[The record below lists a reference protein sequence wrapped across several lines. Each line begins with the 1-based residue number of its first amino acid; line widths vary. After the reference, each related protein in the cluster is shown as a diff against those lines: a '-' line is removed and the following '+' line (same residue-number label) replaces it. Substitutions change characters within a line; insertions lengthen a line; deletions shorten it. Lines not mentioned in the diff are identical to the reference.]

1 MTRLRKQRRR
11 KVFRHGVNRKRL
23 RNRMFGVGDIKCKE
37 IKEAWDNKRSVG
49 TNMKDMGLSYDPNKT
64 IQIPKNNL
72 LKVSLMSNQNEWKE
86 EIVPEPQT
94 SSSKSQVAKQ
104 LEEDAKAPRERK
116 IRLPNSQVE
125 RLSYLILKYGN
136 DYKAMAKDSKN
147 YYQETWKQ
155 IRQKIRRFRS
165 IPEQYY
171 MFLRKNDIDVSQDP
185 LNCERE
191 FSDDEL

>member
-1 MTRLRKQRRR
+1 MPKLRKQRRR

-23 RNRMFGVGDIKCKE
+23 RNRIFGVGAIKCKE
-37 IKEAWDNKRSVG
+37 IKEAWDSKRSVE
-49 TNMKDMGLSYDPNKT
+49 TNMKDMGLSSDPNKT
-64 IQIPKNNL
+64 IQIPKHNS

-86 EIVPEPQT
+86 EIVDDPQ
-94 SSSKSQVAKQ
+94 SSSKSQVVKQ

-116 IRLPNSQVE
+116 IRLPNSQIDW
-125 RLSYLILKYGN
+125 LSYLILKHGN
-136 DYKAMAKDSKN
+136 DYKAMAKDSRN

-171 MFLRKNDIDVSQDP
+171 MFLRKNDIDISQDP
-185 LNCERE
+185 LNCERD